1 MKLAASNIG
10 WGSEDDQAVFEKLK
24 AEGFSGL
31 EIAPTR
37 LVPVNPYEPHSR
49 RLAASMVA
57 EFRSAWGLDT
67 CSMQSVWYGLSERIF
82 GSEDE
87 RNFLLQYTRSAIDFA
102 VEVGVPHIVFGCPK
116 NRVIEN
122 AGQYPIGVRFFSDC
136 AAYAERK
143 GVVIGMEA
151 NPTLYGTNYLNTTSE
166 ALALVRFID
175 SPSLRLNL
183 DVGTIIANNERIESV
198 VAAIPY
204 VSHVQIS
211 EPALVKVALRPEH
224 AELARLLKAEGYAGW
239 VSLEMKNLGL
249 ADLFSSLEAVA
260 AAFGKN

>member
-37 LVPVNPYEPHSR
+37 LVPARPYEPDNR
-49 RLAASMVA
+49 RSAASIA
-57 EFRSAWGLDT
+57 SEIRSVWGLDI

-87 RNFLLQYTRSAIDFA
+87 RNFLLCYTRSAIDFA
-102 VEVGVPHIVFGCPK
+102 AEIGAPHIVFGCPK
-116 NRVIEN
+116 NRVIEHE
-122 AGQYPIGVRFFSDC
+122 GQYPIGVRFFSDC
-136 AAYAERK
+136 AAYAEQK
-143 GVVIGMEA
+143 GVVIGVEA
-151 NPTLYGTNYLNTTSE
+151 NPALYGTNYLNTTAE
-166 ALALVRFID
+166 ALELVRLID

-183 DVGTIIANNERIESV
+183 DLGTIIANHERVESV

-211 EPALVKVALRPEH
+211 EPALVKIARRPEH
-224 AELARLLKAEGYAGW
+224 SELARLLNAEGYEGW

-249 ADLFSSLEAVA
+249 TDLFGSLEAVA
-260 AAFGKN
+260 AAFGKS